1 MNKERT
7 NKKGNIEAFLLFLL
21 LLPLG
26 MAACSEGAYAGE
38 LDFTVS
44 ERVTMTADGRRPE
57 LMISGLMIEN
67 HSNEAYIGVDRIE
80 VTDMPEDWSLVPE
93 NTDFVNLASN
103 SHQISLS
110 AESHDFFHGA
120 YCPAS
125 LRITPGTS
133 ASVQLSGKTGAVTAA
148 VEDLY
153 IGNLT
158 VTVSLA
164 GTAVPEGCTYKI
176 YKSGEVRNPGE
187 LMPAA
192 AARFDVF
199 TTADYT
205 YKMGAEGWELS
216 VKDVTQTEYEAIY
229 PSVAGADVCSMNLTF
244 KGCSQMVRS
253 PEIPVGVT
261 SMNYTYY
268 GCTMLEEAPVLPQG
282 ITELEYTFQNCKS
295 LREAP
300 EIPASVTDM
309 TSAFCNCPLLTEA
322 PEIPYGVTTL
332 KCTFQA
338 CKGLT
343 QAPAIPD
350 TVTNLYYTF
359 YGCSSLAAAPEIP
372 YGAEDMTGTFYSCK
386 ALTQAPEIPASVT
399 NLSYTFFS
407 CSQLTGILMVH
418 GEPVTYNNFLTGT
431 AKEILIDGTCSDETK
446 ALLAATANKGNV
458 TWIPSAA
465 QNESEEMTADEEVL

>member
-1 MNKERT
+1 MNIERT
-7 NKKGNIEAFLLFLL
+7 NKKGNISVFLLFLL

-26 MAACSEGAYAGE
+26 MAACSEGAYADE

-44 ERVTMTADGRRPE
+44 ERITMTADGSRPE

-67 HSNEAYIGVDRIE
+67 HSDETYIGVDRIE
-80 VTDMPEDWSLVPE
+80 VTDIPQGWNLVPE
-93 NTDFVNLASN
+93 STDFVNLACN
-103 SHQISLS
+103 SRQISLS
-110 AESHDFFHGA
+110 TENHDFFHGA

-125 LRITPGTS
+125 LQITPGTS
-133 ASVQLSGKTGAVTAA
+133 ESVQLSGKTGAVTAA

-176 YKSGEVRNPGE
+176 YKSGEVRNPGD

-192 AARFDVF
+192 ASRYDVF

-205 YKMGAEGWELS
+205 YKMGTAGWELS
-216 VKDVTQTEYEAIY
+216 VKNVTQTEYEPIY
-229 PSVAGADVCSMNLTF
+229 SSIAGADVCNMNLTF

-253 PEIPVGVT
+253 PEIPAGVT
-261 SMNYTYY
+261 AMYSTYY
-268 GCTMLEEAPVLPQG
+268 GCTMLEEVPVLPQG
-282 ITELEYTFQNCKS
+282 ITKLEYTFQNCKS

-300 EIPASVTDM
+300 VIPASVTDM

-322 PEIPYGVTTL
+322 PEIPYGVTIL
-332 KCTFQA
+332 KCTFQS

-386 ALTQAPEIPASVT
+386 ALTQAPEIPATVT
-399 NLSYTFFS
+399 NLNYTFFS
-407 CSQLTGILMVH
+407 CSQLTGILMIH
-418 GEPVTYNNFLTGT
+418 GEPAVYNNFLTGT
-431 AKEILIDGTCSDETK
+431 SKEILIDGTCSDEIK

-458 TWIPSAA
+458 TWVPSAA
-465 QNESEEMTADEEVL
+465 QDESEGMIADEEII